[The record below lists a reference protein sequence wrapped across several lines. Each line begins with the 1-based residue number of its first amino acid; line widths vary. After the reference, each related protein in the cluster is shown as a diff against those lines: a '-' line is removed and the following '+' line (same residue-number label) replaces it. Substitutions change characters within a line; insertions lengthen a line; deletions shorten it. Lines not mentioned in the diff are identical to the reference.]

1 MHQLVQVSVV
11 NCRPDP
17 SRCARMHIEKNK
29 VVSFHYTLSMV
40 GGEQLESS
48 AKTEPMTYLHGHG
61 NILKAL
67 EYAMGGKQSGDT
79 FEVTLAPA
87 EAYGA
92 RREGAEQRVPIKHL
106 MHSEK
111 LRPGMTVKINTDSGP
126 RDVRVI
132 KVGKFNVDVDTNH
145 PLAGLSLSF
154 AIEIVDV
161 RDATTE
167 EIAHRHVHGAG
178 GHQH

>member
-1 MHQLVQVSVV
+1 MQIAQ
-11 NCRPDP
+11 D
-17 SRCARMHIEKNK
+17 K

-48 AKTEPMTYLHGHG
+48 EKTEPMTYLHGHG

-67 EYAMGGKQSGDT
+67 EFAMKGKQAGDT
-79 FEVTLAPA
+79 FQVTLEPA

-92 RREGAEQRVPIKHL
+92 RHEGAERRVPIKHL
-106 MHSEK
+106 MYSGK
-111 LRPGMTVKINTDSGP
+111 LQPGMSVKINTDSGP

-154 AIEIVDV
+154 DIEIVDV
-161 RDATTE
+161 RDATAE
-167 EIAHRHVHGAG
+167 EIAHRHVHGVG

>member
-1 MHQLVQVSVV
+1 MEIGQ
-11 NCRPDP
+11 D
-17 SRCARMHIEKNK
+17 K
-29 VVSFHYTLSMV
+29 VVSFHYTLSIV

-48 AKTEPMTYLHGHG
+48 EKTEPMTYLHGHG

-67 EYAMGGKQSGDT
+67 EYAMGGKRAGDT
-79 FEVTLAPA
+79 FQATLAPA
-87 EAYGA
+87 EAYGS
-92 RREGAEQRVPIKHL
+92 RHEGAEQRVPIKHL
-106 MHSEK
+106 MYSGK
-111 LRPGMTVKINTDSGP
+111 LRPGMTVKINTDNGP

-154 AIEIVDV
+154 DIEIVDV

-167 EIAHRHVHGAG
+167 EIAHRHVHGEG
-178 GHQH
+178 GHHH

>member
-1 MHQLVQVSVV
+1 MQIDQ
-11 NCRPDP
+11 D
-17 SRCARMHIEKNK
+17 K

-48 AKTEPMTYLHGHG
+48 EKTEPMTYLHGHG

-67 EYAMGGKQSGDT
+67 EYAMGGKQVGDT
-79 FEVTLAPA
+79 FQMTLAPA
-87 EAYGA
+87 EAYGE
-92 RREGAEQRVPIKHL
+92 RHEGAEQRVPIKHL
-106 MHSEK
+106 MYSGK
-111 LRPGMTVKINTDSGP
+111 LRPGMTVKLNTDNGP

-154 AIEIVDV
+154 DIDIVDV
-161 RDATTE
+161 RSATAE
-167 EIAHRHVHGAG
+167 EIAHRHVHGEG
-178 GHQH
+178 GHHH

>member
-1 MHQLVQVSVV
+1 MQ
-11 NCRPDP
+11 
-17 SRCARMHIEKNK
+17 IEQDK

-40 GGEQLESS
+40 DGEQLESS
-48 AKTEPMTYLHGHG
+48 EKAEPMTYLYGHG

-67 EYAMGGKQSGDT
+67 EYAMKGKQAGDT
-79 FEVTLAPA
+79 LQVTLAPG

-92 RREGAEQRVPIKHL
+92 RHEDAEQRVPIKHVIY
-106 MHSEK
+106 SDK
-111 LRPGMTVKINTDSGP
+111 LRPGMSVKINTEKGP
-126 RDVRVI
+126 RDVRVT

-154 AIEIVDV
+154 DVEIVAV
-161 RDATTE
+161 REATAE

>member
-1 MHQLVQVSVV
+1 MQIDQ
-11 NCRPDP
+11 D
-17 SRCARMHIEKNK
+17 K

-48 AKTEPMTYLHGHG
+48 EKTEPMTYLHGHG

-67 EYAMGGKQSGDT
+67 EYAMGGKQAGDT
-79 FEVTLAPA
+79 FQMTLAPA

-92 RREGAEQRVPIKHL
+92 RHEGAEQRVPIKHL
-106 MHSEK
+106 MYSGK
-111 LRPGMTVKINTDSGP
+111 LRPGMTVKLNTDNGP

-154 AIEIVDV
+154 DIEIVDV
-161 RDATTE
+161 RSATAE
-167 EIAHRHVHGAG
+167 EIAHRHVHGEG
-178 GHQH
+178 GHHH

>member
-1 MHQLVQVSVV
+1 MQIDQ
-11 NCRPDP
+11 D
-17 SRCARMHIEKNK
+17 K

-48 AKTEPMTYLHGHG
+48 EKTEPMTYLHGHG

-67 EYAMGGKQSGDT
+67 EYAMGGKQAGDT
-79 FEVTLAPA
+79 FQMTLAPA
-87 EAYGA
+87 EAYGE
-92 RREGAEQRVPIKHL
+92 RHEGAEQRVPIKHL
-106 MHSEK
+106 MYSGK
-111 LRPGMTVKINTDSGP
+111 LRPGMTVKLNTDNGP

-154 AIEIVDV
+154 DIDIVDV
-161 RDATTE
+161 RSATAE
-167 EIAHRHVHGAG
+167 EIAHRHVHGEG
-178 GHQH
+178 GHHH

>member
-1 MHQLVQVSVV
+1 MQ
-11 NCRPDP
+11 
-17 SRCARMHIEKNK
+17 IEQDK
-29 VVSFHYTLSMV
+29 VVSFHYTLSQV
-40 GGEQLESS
+40 GGEELEASD
-48 AKTEPMTYLHGHG
+48 KTEPMTYLHGHG

-67 EYAMGGKQSGDT
+67 EYAMAGRQAGDH
-79 FEVTLAPA
+79 FEVTLEPA

-92 RREGAEQRVPIKHL
+92 RRDGAEQRIPIKHL
-106 MHSEK
+106 LYTGK
-111 LRPGMTVKINTDSGP
+111 LRPGMTVKIKTEQGA

-154 AIEIVDV
+154 NIEIVDV
-161 RDATTE
+161 RDGTAE
-167 EIAHRHVHGAG
+167 EIAHRHVHGTG

>member
-1 MHQLVQVSVV
+1 MQ
-11 NCRPDP
+11 
-17 SRCARMHIEKNK
+17 IEQDK
-29 VVSFHYTLSMV
+29 VVSFHYTLSKV
-40 GGEQLESS
+40 DGDQLESS
-48 AKTEPMTYLHGHG
+48 EKTEPMTYLHGQD

-67 EYAMGGKQSGDT
+67 EYAMGGKQAGDK
-79 FEVTLAPA
+79 FQVTLAPA
-87 EAYGA
+87 EAYGS
-92 RREGAEQRVPIKHL
+92 RQENAEQRIPIKHL
-106 MHSEK
+106 IYTGA
-111 LRPGMTVKINTDSGP
+111 LRPGMTVKIKTDKGP

-154 AIEIVDV
+154 NIEIVDV
-161 RDATTE
+161 RDATAE